1 MIASFVIALREGI
14 EAALIVGI
22 ILGYLRKVGAPYLQ
36 KPVYYGVG
44 LGILASVAVAGVF
57 VILALEFEGTTEQLF
72 EGTTMFIAA
81 AMLTSMILWMH
92 KNSKEYSA
100 GLREKVEGALTKG
113 QSYGLAVLAFVSVFR
128 EGVET
133 VLFLG
138 SASFSSTGFQIL
150 VGGGL
155 GLALALLFGIAM
167 MKYSVKLNLRT
178 FFNVTG
184 ILLIVFAAGLVA
196 HGIHEFEEVG
206 VIPPIVEH
214 VWDVN
219 WVVDDHSDLG
229 RLLTALFG
237 YNGNPSLT
245 EVLGYLSYW
254 LLVIWWIYRDVTVNL
269 FKKAV
274 AAVRPS

>member
-1 MIASFVIALREGI
+1 
-14 EAALIVGI
+14 VGI
-22 ILGYLRKVGAPYLQ
+22 ILSYLRKVGALELQ
-36 KPVYYGVG
+36 RPVYYGVG
-44 LGILASVAVAGVF
+44 LGVLASVAVAGVF
-57 VILALEFEGTTEQLF
+57 AFLALEFEGTTEQLF

-81 AMLTSMILWMH
+81 AMLTTMILWMH

-100 GLREKVEGALTKG
+100 GLKEKVDVALSKG

-138 SASFSSTGFQIL
+138 SASFSSTGVQIII
-150 VGGGL
+150 GGALGL
-155 GLALALLFGIAM
+155 GLALVIGLAIM
-167 MKYSVKLNLRT
+167 RYSVKLNLRT

-206 VIPPIVEH
+206 VIPPMIAH

-219 WVVDDHSDLG
+219 WVLDDHSDLG
-229 RLLTALFG
+229 RLLTALVG

-245 EVLGYLSYW
+245 ELLGYFAYW
-254 LLVIWWIYRDVTVNL
+254 GVILGWIYRDATTDL
-269 FKKAV
+269 FKRAV

>member
-22 ILGYLRKVGAPYLQ
+22 ILGYLRKVGAFHLQ
-36 KPVYYGVG
+36 RPVYYGVG

-57 VILALEFEGTTEQLF
+57 AFLALEFEGTTEQLF

-81 AMLTSMILWMH
+81 AMLTTMILWMH
-92 KNSKEYSA
+92 KNSKQYSA
-100 GLREKVEGALTKG
+100 GLKEKVQGALTNE
-113 QSYGLAVLAFVSVFR
+113 QSYGLAALAFVSVFR

-138 SASFSSTGFQIL
+138 SASFSSTGLQII
-150 VGGGL
+150 VGGGI
-155 GLALALLFGIAM
+155 GLASALLFGVAM

-184 ILLIVFAAGLVA
+184 LLLVVFAAGLVA

-206 VIPPIVEH
+206 MIPPVIEH

-219 WVVDDHSDLG
+219 WIVDDHSDFG

-237 YNGNPSLT
+237 YNGNPSLV
-245 EVLGYLSYW
+245 EVVGYLSYW
-254 LLVIWWIYRDVTVNL
+254 LLTIAWVYRDSTVVL
-269 FKKAV
+269 FRKAV
-274 AAVRPS
+274 AAVRAS